1 MITEQDIQQATMFID
16 GVDIYTV
23 GALVKDFK
31 IGATVVENT
40 AYQGV
45 NSTNFNVLSTVR
57 GMRPI
62 TVTLFYKDT
71 TKRGLALKKTK
82 IDNALGNGKVELY
95 MPDGFYYTS
104 YLTGAGEE
112 SVMGVEGQDVIGL
125 CTYTLEGIRHDA
137 LETLTVMSGQHF
149 ECKSMIPLT
158 DVRIT
163 VTSTP
168 AGASGDF
175 VISDEA
181 GIGSVTLTDVGASNT
196 LVIDGINKRILKNGA
211 PYTGAMSFI
220 RFPKLVPGDNG
231 ILLYYGGFYQSRPIT
246 VEYYPTY

>member
-31 IGATVVENT
+31 VSATAIANT

-45 NSTNFNVLSTVR
+45 DSTNFNVLSTVR
-57 GMRPI
+57 GMRVI
-62 TVTLFYKDT
+62 TVTLFYKGT
-71 TKRGLALKKTK
+71 TKRELALKKAK

-104 YLTGAGEE
+104 YLTSAGEE
-112 SVMGVEGQDVIGL
+112 SVLGVEGQDVIAL
-125 CTYTLEGIRHDA
+125 CTYTLNGIRHDE
-137 LETLTVMSGQHF
+137 LETIDTYSGSSF
-149 ECKSMIPLT
+149 ECKSMTPLT

-163 VTSTP
+163 FKNPYDSSSFVFGCSANSGTVTVTGV
-168 AGASGDF
+168 ALND
-175 VISDEA
+175 VI
-181 GIGSVTLTDVGASNT
+181 T
-196 LVIDGINKRILKNGA
+196 IDGINKRILQNGA
-211 PYTGAMSFI
+211 PCAGNMSFV
-220 RFPKLVPGDNG
+220 RFPQLAPGENIITISRNG
-231 ILLYYGGFYQSRPIT
+231 SQATRPIT